1 MRGALIPIED
11 LSAAHIE
18 AWQTLALAAV
28 EPNPF
33 FEPLFLVPAARWL
46 ERPHVDLLVIEDD
59 SGWAACLPVERKG
72 WHRARLPALATWTH
86 LYSLLGTPLV
96 RSGAVTEAVN
106 AMLELARAERA
117 LFVPEGIGADGP
129 VWSAIQGAL
138 ATEGRPPV
146 VDLHYRRATMS
157 RRADASY
164 ESPLR
169 GIHLRGYHRQRRA
182 LERDAE
188 GPLELVDRSGDDTAV
203 ERFLELEASGW
214 KGRGGTALAALP
226 GHADLFREV
235 CAEFAAAGRLQLLEL
250 TAGGRCAAMKC
261 NLRAGDAIFNFKI
274 AFDEE
279 LKRYSPG
286 VQMELANIDVFHASG
301 ADWADSCAQPGHP
314 MMDRLWP
321 ERREIATLVIPG
333 LGMSGRAATA
343 AVNAIML
350 LRRMRRKGQP

>member
-1 MRGALIPIED
+1 VRGALIPIED

-18 AWQTLALAAV
+18 AWRELALEAV

-33 FEPLFLVPAARWL
+33 FEPLFVVPATRWL
-46 ERPHVDLLVIEDD
+46 ERSRVHMLVIEDEN
-59 SGWAACLPVERKG
+59 GWAACLPVQRKG

-96 RSGAVTEAVN
+96 RSGAVTEAVH
-106 AMLELARAERA
+106 AMLEFGRAERA
-117 LFVPEGIGADGP
+117 LFVPELMGADGP
-129 VWSAIQGAL
+129 VFSAIHEAL
-138 ATEGRPPV
+138 ATEGRRPV
-146 VDLHYRRATMS
+146 VDWHYERATLS
-157 RRADASY
+157 RRPDADY
-164 ESPLR
+164 ETLLR
-169 GIHLRGYHRQRRA
+169 GHHRREYQRQRRA
-182 LERDAE
+182 LERHAE
-188 GPLELVDRSGDDTAV
+188 GPLELVDRSDDAAAV

-250 TAGGRCAAMKC
+250 TAAGRCAAMKC
-261 NLRAGDAIFNFKI
+261 NFRAGKALFCFKI

-286 VQMELANIDVFHASG
+286 VQMELANIDAFHASG
-301 ADWADSCAQPGHP
+301 ADWIDSCAEPGHP
-314 MMDRLWP
+314 MIDRLWP

-333 LGMSGRAATA
+333 LGISGRAAAA
-343 AVNAIML
+343 AVDAIML
-350 LRRMRRKGQP
+350 LRRMRRKGHG